1 MSKKISFGILC
12 NSYLFEQ
19 WEANC
24 IEALLQHPQIELKL
38 LVMNAGNE
46 QKKLSLWQKVKEYPY
61 KHFLYRAY
69 KRYFLKA
76 TSYRIVSL
84 EKELKKIPVINCLV
98 IQKGKHSTYFKSE
111 DTALVQSYQLDFLL
125 RFGFNIIK
133 GDILKSSKYGVWSF
147 HHADSDDIRG
157 GPTGFWEIYLKKN
170 TSAVVLQQLS
180 EQLDQ
185 GKILRKGY
193 VKTIDHSFAQQI
205 DQLMGMSAGWPLQVC
220 IDLMNGIEI
229 NHSASNSVAVGK
241 LYKYPL
247 NRQFINFLLILFINK
262 FRFHYRQLF
271 LAETWQIAMLNM
283 SLEDVLSGKNLST
296 KILGN
301 QTREYYSADPF
312 LIKNE
317 GSDELI
323 FEYYSYREQ
332 IGKIGIKHLQTEEI
346 KFIDFGDQIH
356 RSYPFIIRHNGS
368 CYCLPEQADA
378 GKVTLYQLDKSGDIV
393 NRYDLITAF
402 AARDSTLVL
411 HDNKWWLFCTA
422 AGDLENASLHIFHSK
437 HLHGPYH
444 AHSNNPVKIDVRN
457 ARPAGNFFVK
467 DGNLYRT
474 AQNSALHYGHK
485 VCINQVTCLNEI
497 SFKEELVT
505 SIDAVSF
512 GNFIGV
518 HHIYTAEGQVLID
531 LKQHQFSW
539 YNFLHQL
546 KRKLRRLV

>member
-46 QKKLSLWQKVKEYPY
+46 VKKLSLWQKVKEYPY
-61 KHFLYRAY
+61 KHFFYRAY
-69 KRYFLKA
+69 KRYLLRA
-76 TSYRIVSL
+76 TSYGIVSL
-84 EKELKKIPVINCLV
+84 EKELKKIPVVNCQV
-98 IQKGKHSTYFKSE
+98 NHSGKYSTYFKAE

-229 NHSASNSVAVGK
+229 NHTASNSVAVGK

-247 NRQFINFLLILFINK
+247 NRQFINFLLRLFINK

-271 LAETWQIAMLNM
+271 LAETWQIGMLNG

-332 IGKIGIKHLQTEEI
+332 KGKIGIKHLQTEEI

-356 RSYPFIIRHNGS
+356 RSYPFIIWQNGS
-368 CYCLPEQADA
+368 CYCLPEQADS
-378 GKVTLYQLDKSGDIV
+378 GKVTLYQLDKSGAIV

-402 AARDSTLVL
+402 AARDSTLVFYQ
-411 HDNKWWLFCTA
+411 NKWWLFCTA

-437 HLHGPYH
+437 HLHGPYD

-457 ARPAGNFFVK
+457 ARPAGNLFVK
-467 DGNLYRT
+467 DGNLYRP

-539 YNFLHQL
+539 YNFSHQL
-546 KRKLRRLV
+546 KRKLHRLL